1 MRNPKFPILS
11 YSLETEKKY
20 KLKHFSE
27 VGLFMQVV
35 LVCAAAASSF
45 TRFIP
50 RIKARYDY
58 GVLIFILTFS
68 LVSVTGYRVDKILE
82 LANERLSTIGI
93 GGATCII
100 VSIFVCPVW
109 AGEDLHKLI
118 ASNIEKLA
126 SYLEGT

>member
-1 MRNPKFPILS
+1 M
-11 YSLETEKKY
+11 
-20 KLKHFSE
+20 
-27 VGLFMQVV
+27 
-35 LVCAAAASSF
+35 VCAATASSF

-68 LVSVTGYRVDKILE
+68 MVSVSGFRVDKLFE
-82 LANERLSTIGI
+82 LAHDRLATIAI

-100 VSIFVCPVW
+100 VSICVCPVW
-109 AGEDLHKLI
+109 AGEDLHKLV

-126 SYLEGT
+126 NYLEGT

>member
-1 MRNPKFPILS
+1 M
-11 YSLETEKKY
+11 
-20 KLKHFSE
+20 
-27 VGLFMQVV
+27 
-35 LVCAAAASSF
+35 VCAATASSF

-68 LVSVTGYRVDKILE
+68 LVSVSGFRVDELFE
-82 LANERLSTIGI
+82 LAHDRLATIAI

-100 VSIFVCPVW
+100 VSICVCPVW
-109 AGEDLHKLI
+109 AGEELHKLV

-126 SYLEGT
+126 NYLEGT

>member
-1 MRNPKFPILS
+1 MVFI
-11 YSLETEKKY
+11 
-20 KLKHFSE
+20 
-27 VGLFMQVV
+27 VGV
-35 LVCAAAASSF
+35 AAASTF
-45 TRFIP
+45 TRFFP

-68 LVSVTGYRVDKILE
+68 LVAVSGYRVDELLVLAHQRLTTIL
-82 LANERLSTIGI
+82 I

-118 ASNIEKLA
+118 VSNLEKLA
-126 SYLEGT
+126 SYLEGSNNIY

>member
-1 MRNPKFPILS
+1 
-11 YSLETEKKY
+11 
-20 KLKHFSE
+20 
-27 VGLFMQVV
+27 MQVV
-35 LVCAAAASSF
+35 LMCAAAASSF

-82 LANERLSTIGI
+82 LANERLTTIGI
-93 GGATCII
+93 GGASCII
-100 VSIFVCPVW
+100 VSICVCPVW
-109 AGEDLHKLI
+109 AGEDLHKLV